1 SLMGVRMLDHVIV
14 AARSYYSFSD
24 AGAL

>member
-1 SLMGVRMLDHVIV
+1 MGVRMLDHIIL
-14 AARSYYSFSD
+14 APHSYYSFSD